1 MESANFPLRPPSIKY
16 SGDPMDRANEK
27 LLEIVPIDGKRP
39 YNVIKVIE
47 EIQGFDN
54 PSEAESFELHNLR

>member
-1 MESANFPLRPPSIKY
+1 
-16 SGDPMDRANEK
+16 MDRANEK

-47 EIQGFDN
+47 DDPGF
-54 PSEAESFELHNLR
+54 R

>member
-1 MESANFPLRPPSIKY
+1 
-16 SGDPMDRANEK
+16 MDRANEK